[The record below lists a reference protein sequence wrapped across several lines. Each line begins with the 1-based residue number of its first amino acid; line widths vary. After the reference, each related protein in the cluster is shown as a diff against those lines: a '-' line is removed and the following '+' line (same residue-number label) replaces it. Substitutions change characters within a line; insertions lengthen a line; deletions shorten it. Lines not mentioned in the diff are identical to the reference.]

1 MIRYATQS
9 QETTAEDS
17 EWAGAADALFNRTS
31 ERRVVEAERG
41 GSVDSPREVEQRRKH
56 ALQQLMHMFPDAD
69 PDDLASR
76 LKGAVYGTAGG
87 PRRRQTG
94 ASVAPVSR
102 DSSSAVAH
110 TASPASTNS
119 ARATAQHRQRED
131 ELNSLLAQPSRCV
144 MNVLDHDDD
153 MTEAPE
159 LTGDILDGW
168 ADDDTVLPPSEI
180 PTLRDDGVGGGTLG
194 SSGGRRSSDGVSD
207 GGGSARGGRG
217 GGGGGGG
224 GSLGGSVRSGARS
237 IPEMVEQENLELRRQ
252 LMEKTRRLDMLQLSV
267 AEKERG
273 STIGGS
279 RPRVGTPDD
288 LVRTWSE
295 EVAGADLEG
304 GVSSR
309 EAALAAARREV
320 DAALVREKQ
329 VAAEAERARRAKQ
342 ERLRLLILEQEREEE
357 QNRAR
362 EVERR
367 RAEAHARALQ
377 DAERAREA
385 ERRRMRRREEEEAEE
400 TQALAV
406 KEEKKRALL
415 LERRR
420 AEARALTL
428 AADADANSFECQVCE
443 ADVTGVQF
451 CTSCG
456 ARVGRDAASAS
467 IAAASA
473 RAPSP
478 AGGNSSGARAPPP
491 RLPGEQGPMIG
502 GAVYDGDGDDD
513 DCSEYGLMESIYG
526 AESAIGYEDV

>member
-110 TASPASTNS
+110 TVSPASTNS

-144 MNVLDHDDD
+144 MNVLDNDDD

-207 GGGSARGGRG
+207 GGGSARDGRG

-295 EVAGADLEG
+295 EVAGAE
-304 GVSSR
+304 
-309 EAALAAARREV
+309 
-320 DAALVREKQ
+320 

-385 ERRRMRRREEEEAEE
+385 ERRRMRRREEEAEE
-400 TQALAV
+400 TQA
-406 KEEKKRALL
+406 

-478 AGGNSSGARAPPP
+478 AGGNSNGARAPPP